1 MATSKQSRY
10 SRNLSREDAAMELS
24 TLRSELDENFKPIF
38 EKHGSKGIEVGE
50 LRRELEDE
58 GLLEHISRDR
68 MDQLLAKADE
78 DANQLITYREFVRMM
93 TRDLTASERT
103 RFQKVIRAAILD
115 IVPLRYRDDFLANYN
130 CCPPPIFILFISI
143 AEIAVF
149 VVYAL
154 ELEEKGTP
162 VTATSGVALYSP
174 LVYTPSRRYEAWR
187 FLTYMLMH
195 QGYMHILFNMI
206 FQLVFGLPLEI
217 VHKAW
222 RVALVY
228 LLGVIA
234 GSLAHSIC
242 DHYVALV
249 GASGGV
255 YALLG
260 AHVAAIITNWREMN
274 YKCMD
279 QDELED
285 NTCKGICRILL
296 SAPVRLMVILVLVV
310 PDTSLAIYRRVVEPE
325 NQKVGVAAHV
335 GGFLAGLLLGVP
347 ILLNIRR
354 HDWETILGWVTLAIY
369 LVFLAFCCIFNALY
383 DGYPETDW
391 SGW

>member
-1 MATSKQSRY
+1 
-10 SRNLSREDAAMELS
+10 
-24 TLRSELDENFKPIF
+24 
-38 EKHGSKGIEVGE
+38 
-50 LRRELEDE
+50 
-58 GLLEHISRDR
+58 
-68 MDQLLAKADE
+68 
-78 DANQLITYREFVRMM
+78 M
-93 TRDLTASERT
+93 TRDLTTAERS
-103 RFQKVIRAAILD
+103 RFQSVIRAAILD

-143 AEIAVF
+143 AEIVIF
-149 VVYAL
+149 IIYAL
-154 ELEEKGTP
+154 ELKDMGRP
-162 VTATSGVALYSP
+162 VTATSGVAMYSP
-174 LVYTPSRRYEAWR
+174 LVYSATRRYEAWR

-195 QGYMHILFNMI
+195 QGYMHILFNMV

-242 DHYVALV
+242 DHHVGLV

-260 AHVAAIITNWREMN
+260 AHVAAIVTNWREMN

-279 QDELED
+279 EDELQD
-285 NTCKGICRILL
+285 NTGRGVCRILL
-296 SAPVRLMVILVLVV
+296 SAPVRLMVILILVV
-310 PDTSLAIYRRVVEPE
+310 PDTSLAIYRRVTAPE
-325 NQKVGVAAHV
+325 DQKVGVAAHV
-335 GGFLAGLLLGVP
+335 GGFMAACACPRLCTASQCVSSSLHCQPVRVPVFALPACACPRLCTANLCVSPSLHCQPVRVPFKALYLPGLMLGIP
-347 ILLNIRR
+347 ILLNVRR
-354 HDWETILGWVTLAIY
+354 HDWETNLGWVTLAVC
-369 LVFLAFCCIFNALY
+369 LVFAATCIIVNAVY